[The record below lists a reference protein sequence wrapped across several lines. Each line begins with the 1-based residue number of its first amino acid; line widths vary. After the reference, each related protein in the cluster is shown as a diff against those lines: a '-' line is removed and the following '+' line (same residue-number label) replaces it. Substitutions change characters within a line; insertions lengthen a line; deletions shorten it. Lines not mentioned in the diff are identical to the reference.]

1 MQIPVGPIRFFMKRI
16 QRLEMDGISKS
27 FHGIPAN
34 KDIQLSVTS
43 GEILGLLGENGAGK
57 TTLMNILYGLYQ
69 PDEGQIR
76 INGLPVQLA
85 SPLDSILH
93 GIGMVHQHFML
104 IQNHSVIENIALAYK
119 DTPFFFPKL
128 KLQEKIQQFS
138 RQFDFT
144 IDLNKKIWQ
153 LSAGEQQRVEIIK
166 ALLNGADLLILDEPT
181 SVLTPKE
188 IEELITI
195 LRRMKQ
201 DGHSVIFISHKLDEI
216 MTICDRV
223 TVLRKGRIVGGAD
236 TGKTDKKTLARMM
249 VGRDVVFNIN
259 KEPLT
264 RGNPVLRADRIH
276 VTGDMGLPAV
286 KGISFDLYENEIFG
300 IAGVAGNGQRELAE
314 AITGIRKI
322 DHGQVNI
329 NGKNITNLSPRKI
342 YDHGIS
348 HVPEERIRFGIAPGL
363 FLYDNAILKQHHL
376 KKFSRG
382 HFLKYRHIKDHTR
395 NIVTEFNVATPSIDS
410 QIRNL
415 SGGNIQKLILGR
427 EISEQPQLLVASHPT
442 YGLDVGATEFLRHH
456 LLKLRSQGSS
466 ILLFSEDLEEIFE
479 LCDRIGVMFAGEF
492 MGILDS
498 HDDRLCDI
506 GLMMAGSKR
515 F

>member
-1 MQIPVGPIRFFMKRI
+1 
-16 QRLEMDGISKS
+16 
-27 FHGIPAN
+27 
-34 KDIQLSVTS
+34 
-43 GEILGLLGENGAGK
+43 
-57 TTLMNILYGLYQ
+57 
-69 PDEGQIR
+69 
-76 INGLPVQLA
+76 
-85 SPLDSILH
+85 
-93 GIGMVHQHFML
+93 
-104 IQNHSVIENIALAYK
+104 
-119 DTPFFFPKL
+119 
-128 KLQEKIQQFS
+128 
-138 RQFDFT
+138 
-144 IDLNKKIWQ
+144 
-153 LSAGEQQRVEIIK
+153 VEIIK

-223 TVLRKGRIVGGAD
+223 TVLQKGRIVGGAD

>member
-1 MQIPVGPIRFFMKRI
+1 MKKI

-27 FHGIPAN
+27 FHGISAN
-34 KDIQLSVTS
+34 KDIHLSVAS

-69 PDEGQIR
+69 PDAGQIR
-76 INGLPVQLA
+76 INGLPVQLTT
-85 SPLDSILH
+85 PLDSILH

-119 DTPFFFPKL
+119 DTPFFFPKI
-128 KLQEKIQQFS
+128 KLREKIKQFS

-181 SVLTPKE
+181 SVLTPRE

-201 DGHSVIFISHKLDEI
+201 DGHCVIFISHKLDEI

-223 TVLRKGRIVGGAD
+223 TVLQKGRIVGGAD
-236 TGKTDKKTLARMM
+236 TLKTDKKTLARMM

-259 KEPLT
+259 RETLV
-264 RGNPVLRADRIH
+264 RGNPVLHADQIH

-322 DHGQVNI
+322 DKGQVRI

-382 HFLKYRHIKDHTR
+382 HFLRYQYIKDHTR
-395 NIVTEFNVATPSIDS
+395 NLVTAFNVATPSINS

-442 YGLDVGATEFLRHH
+442 YGLDVGATEFLRQH
-456 LLKLRSQGSS
+456 LLRLRSQGSS

-479 LCDRIGVMFAGEF
+479 LCDRIGVLFAGEF
-492 MGILDS
+492 MGIFDS